1 MSMTVIR
8 AVEPRSPAHR
18 AGVRPGETL
27 THINGHP
34 ILDVLDY
41 KFYSYDPRLELT
53 LREAGGGTRTVRLR
67 KEEGEDLGLDF
78 ETYLMD
84 RARSCANNCIF
95 CFVDQMP
102 PGMRP
107 SLYFK
112 DDDARLSF
120 LMGNYLTLTNLSQR
134 EIGRICELRI
144 SPINISVHTT
154 DPVLREQMLKH
165 RRAGEVLDI
174 MSRFAQAGI
183 TMNCQIV
190 SCPGINDGPALDR
203 TLADLGGLWPAVE
216 SVAVVPVGVT
226 KYREGLCRIDP
237 YTRDQAGAVIAQVET
252 FAAGFRA
259 AHGTSLAWCSDEFYL
274 LAGRDLPEK
283 DYYEDMDQLENGVG
297 MLQLLLSQARL
308 ALEGEDLSALTPPPF
323 TAATGVSAAPFIGQV
338 LDLCR
343 AQCPALR
350 GAVRPI
356 VNRFFGE
363 TITVSGLVTGGDL
376 MDQLRGLD
384 LGERLLIPSN
394 MLRAGEQVFLDDV
407 TLAQVEETLG
417 VPVRVVDAESGFDLV
432 DAMLGMAAPPPDAVM
447 RREETEYYQY
457 NPGAK

>member
-67 KEEGEDLGLDF
+67 KGEGEDLGLDF

-134 EIGRICELRI
+134 EIGRICDLRI

-174 MSRFAQAGI
+174 MSRFARAGI

-203 TLADLGGLWPAVE
+203 TLADLGRLWPAVE

-237 YTRDQAGAVIAQVET
+237 YTRDQAGAVIDQVET

-297 MLQLLLSQARL
+297 MLRLLLSQARL

-350 GAVRPI
+350 GSVRPI

-432 DAMLGMAAPPPDAVM
+432 DAMFGRSPEPPEYTLPPEA
-447 RREETEYYQY
+447 EYYRY
-457 NPGAK
+457 NP

>member
-67 KEEGEDLGLDF
+67 KGEGEDLGLDF

-174 MSRFAQAGI
+174 MSRFAGAGI

-203 TLADLGGLWPAVE
+203 TLADLGRLWPAVA

-237 YTRDQAGAVIAQVET
+237 YTRDQAGAVIDQVET

-297 MLQLLLSQARL
+297 MLRLLLSQARL

-376 MDQLRGLD
+376 MDQLRGRD

-417 VPVRVVDAESGFDLV
+417 VPVRVVEAESGFDLV
-432 DAMLGMAAPPPDAVM
+432 DAMLGMAAPPPDVAQ